1 MKRLLILSG
10 KGGTGKTT
18 TAAALIRF
26 SQTRA
31 IADCDVDA
39 PNLHLVAERR
49 GKPEVTPFL
58 GGDKAVID
66 PEKCTGCGTCQSHCR
81 FSALIPCEGRFRVNE
96 YAWGGEKAFL
106 DQELCI
112 KCGACQKA
120 CRFDAIR
127 FSEEKYEIWEY
138 ACEGCGVCSYV
149 CLSGAVTLEKD
160 VAGRKELY
168 LEDGVFSTAALKM
181 GRGNSGKLVTEVKMA
196 MLKHAPETEL
206 AVIDGSPGIG
216 CPVIASISGM
226 DLVLVVAEPSFS
238 GISDLKR
245 LVKTAENLQAK
256 LAVCVNKWDVS
267 PEHTEEIR
275 QFCQEEQIP
284 FVGQIPY
291 DKSASEAINMGKTLA
306 DIDCPAR
313 NALQEIYQN
322 VIKL

>member
-49 GKPEVTPFL
+49 GQPEVTPFL

-66 PEKCTGCGTCQSHCR
+66 PERCTGCGICQSHCR
-81 FSALIPCEGRFRVNE
+81 FSALVPCDGRFQVN
-96 YAWGGEKAFL
+96 
-106 DQELCI
+106 
-112 KCGACQKA
+112 
-120 CRFDAIR
+120 
-127 FSEEKYEIWEY
+127 EY

-149 CLSGAVTLEKD
+149 CPSGAVALEKD

-168 LEDGVFSTAALKM
+168 LEEGVFSTAALKM
-181 GRGNSGKLVTEVKMA
+181 GRGNSGKLVSEVKMA

-216 CPVIASISGM
+216 CPVIASVSGM
-226 DLVLVVAEPSFS
+226 DLVLIVAEPSFS

-245 LVKTAENLQAK
+245 LVKTAGNLQVR

-267 PEHTEEIR
+267 PEHTGQIR
-275 QFCQEEQIP
+275 QFCEENQLP
-284 FVGQIPY
+284 FVGKIPF
-291 DKSASEAINMGKTLA
+291 DSSASEAINTGKTLA

-313 NALQEIYQN
+313 KALQEIYQN
-322 VIKL
+322 VIKLLNIKE